1 MTPRRTRW
9 TFTTA
14 QACAALSTLTTLA
27 VLLAF
32 AAPAAAAATT
42 RAAQP
47 SRDAAREPL
56 REPIRD
62 PMRVPGAAAPRGDA
76 AGPATATSPPPP
88 VRQLLVVDGQRYVV
102 DGARRRGVGDVLGD
116 ARIERIDDDA
126 VLLRRGGEL
135 LRVPLFAGVTRRAA
149 RDDGTPGGA
158 AASAPSPSPVRR
170 PQPAVQRP

>member
-1 MTPRRTRW
+1 MTARRTRS
-9 TFTTA
+9 TFIAT
-14 QACAALSTLTTLA
+14 QPCAARSTRARLTTLTA
-27 VLLAF
+27 LLALV
-32 AAPAAAAATT
+32 APAAAATSAPT
-42 RAAQP
+42 AQP
-47 SRDAAREPL
+47 PRDAVREPL
-56 REPIRD
+56 RD
-62 PMRVPGAAAPRGDA
+62 PMRVPGAAVPRGDA
-76 AGPATATSPPPP
+76 AGPAAAPSPPPP

-102 DGARRRGVGDVLGD
+102 DGARRRGVGDALGD